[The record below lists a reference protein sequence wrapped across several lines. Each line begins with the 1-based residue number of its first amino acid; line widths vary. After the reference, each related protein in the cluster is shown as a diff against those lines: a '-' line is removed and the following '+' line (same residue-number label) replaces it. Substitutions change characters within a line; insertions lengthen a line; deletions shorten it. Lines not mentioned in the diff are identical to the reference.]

1 MYTEKVANENLSND
15 EYRDFLKRNSSFSLE
30 IASSKENDVLIL
42 RTFNAVN
49 KKKWWKGSWQIYQS
63 FL

>member
-49 KKKWWKGSWQIYQS
+49 KKK
-63 FL
+63 